1 MLAAVASQQ
10 QLVCVVIRNGGVFL
24 IWLQGCIGK
33 GVIKQTEVDIKKDSS
48 NEDKSKYKLIKVGDI
63 AYNRMRM
70 WQGALGYSN
79 YQGITSPAYV
89 VLRPKMKINP
99 RFFHFMFRTNFLY
112 KLQQALFVWNR

>member
-1 MLAAVASQQ
+1 MPFFEERIEEVMTKEELLFGS
-10 QLVCVVIRNGGVFL
+10 
-24 IWLQGCIGK
+24 IGK

-99 RFFHFMFRTNFLY
+99 RFFHFMFRTTFIQITASAFRMESLMTS
-112 KLQQALFVWNR
+112 